1 MIESQNYPSTR
12 ESQAWIYLHR
22 LYWWNS
28 EQGLLALLLG
38 CRFVNTYVCPCMWKL
53 LFAVPSLGRK
63 IPFNFLF
70 FTNPITCAQKQ
81 KIILLLCPQKKKLVP
96 RYWFLPYS
104 ARTQSHFWE
113 TSLDLENT
121 WYSFKRDLKKPHR
134 DDLWEKKTTRPK
146 SKIIWEV
153 CKKEVNKC
161 EKWELGWWA
170 VGQGQTRW
178 QVPGRCTWKK
188 GRGMSPLKICT
199 LRETCAGSVR
209 ALSALHQTL
218 SWALQT
224 LNAHHSEKQYWLIE
238 GGHRICHANANFGKR
253 DCKLPTQHLCKH
265 INNYLLVRCTVK
277 KSFF

>member
-1 MIESQNYPSTR
+1 MVQTVLTEHTHFIVFIWVTFYFLENRIIIWYTSHDYCKRKNTKFWYHDRKPKLSQYR

-121 WYSFKRDLKKPHR
+121 WYSFKRD
-134 DDLWEKKTTRPK
+134 
-146 SKIIWEV
+146 
-153 CKKEVNKC
+153 
-161 EKWELGWWA
+161 
-170 VGQGQTRW
+170 
-178 QVPGRCTWKK
+178 
-188 GRGMSPLKICT
+188 
-199 LRETCAGSVR
+199 
-209 ALSALHQTL
+209 
-218 SWALQT
+218 
-224 LNAHHSEKQYWLIE
+224 
-238 GGHRICHANANFGKR
+238 
-253 DCKLPTQHLCKH
+253 
-265 INNYLLVRCTVK
+265 
-277 KSFF
+277 